1 MFHIN
6 VLLTAKNEHDVAD
19 IERLLREAAGLS
31 RREPGCERFEVY
43 HSQSDTRVFLLCEW
57 WSSEE
62 AWKTH
67 KEQRAVQ
74 EIYLPKVLPLVERI
88 PHIST
93 LVE

>member
-6 VLLTAKNEHDVAD
+6 VLLTAKDEND
-19 IERLLREAAGLS
+19 IPTIASLLSEAAGMTRL
-31 RREPGCERFEVY
+31 EPGCERFEVY
-43 HSQSDTRVFLLCEW
+43 HSQSDNKVFLLCEW
-57 WSSEE
+57 WESEN
-62 AWKTH
+62 AWKIH

-74 EIYLPKVLPLVERI
+74 EIYLPKVLPLVDRT